1 MPTDPAEIDLLILLG
16 SLAAGCLGALVGLG
30 GGIVLVPML
39 TLVFGVDVKTAM
51 GASLVAVIGTSTGAA
66 ALRGSSRL
74 SNQRVGIALELAAT
88 LGAIAGAA
96 MMTLVHPALLLVFF
110 GGALLLT
117 AALSV
122 GRKAEPDPASLA
134 PNPLAQRL
142 SLDAPLPESPGDHR
156 TEPAA
161 TYHVQN
167 PAAGFTTMLFAGVLS
182 GLLGIGSGVLKMLA
196 MDTFMKIPFRVSTT
210 TSNFMVGITAAASV
224 GIYWN
229 HGIIDPKV
237 AGPALLGIVPGA
249 LLGSW
254 LVTFVPIG
262 PLRKLF
268 LVVLVAIAAQMLVKG
283 VRELE
288 HQPPNTRV
296 STSESESKIHS
307 APPREETEGDAR

>member
-1 MPTDPAEIDLLILLG
+1 MPSDAVEIDLLILLG

-74 SNQRVGIALELAAT
+74 SNHRVGISLELAAT

-96 MMTLVHPALLLVFF
+96 AMTLIHPALLLVFF

-122 GRKAEPDPASLA
+122 GRKTEPDPSTL
-134 PNPLAQRL
+134 P
-142 SLDAPLPESPGDHR
+142 LDALAERLELDGPLDSSDGR
-156 TEPAA
+156 SA

-167 PAAGFTTMLFAGVLS
+167 PVGGLVTMLFAGILS

-229 HGIIDPKV
+229 HGIIDPRV

-283 VRELE
+283 VREYE
-288 HQPPNTRV
+288 TPDKASEP
-296 STSESESKIHS
+296 TSVASPAAHDAIERSPSSEA
-307 APPREETEGDAR
+307 APR

>member
-142 SLDAPLPESPGDHR
+142 SLDAPLPESPGEHR

-161 TYHVQN
+161 VYHVQN

-196 MDTFMKIPFRVSTT
+196 MDTFMKIPFRVST
-210 TSNFMVGITAAASV
+210 
-224 GIYWN
+224 

-283 VRELE
+283 VRELDHE
-288 HQPPNTRV
+288 HPNTRV
-296 STSESESKIHS
+296 SSSESESKIHS
-307 APPREETEGDAR
+307 APPRETTEGDAR

>member
-39 TLVFGVDVKTAM
+39 TLVFGVDMKTAM

-96 MMTLVHPALLLVFF
+96 AMTFIDPAILLIVF

-122 GRKAEPDPASLA
+122 GRKSEPDPATLA

-142 SLDAPLPESPGDHR
+142 ALDAPLPDSADGNCSE
-156 TEPAA
+156 AA
-161 TYHVQN
+161 AVYHVQR
-167 PAAGFTTMLFAGVLS
+167 PAAGFATMLFAGVLS

-254 LVTFVPIG
+254 LVTFMPIG
-262 PLRKLF
+262 PLRRLF

-283 VRELE
+283 VRELD
-288 HQPPNTRV
+288 HAKPTIR
-296 STSESESKIHS
+296 TS
-307 APPREETEGDAR
+307 APATEMPPTTSPSHEPIGGGPR

>member
-1 MPTDPAEIDLLILLG
+1 MPSDPAELDLLILLG

-39 TLVFGVDVKTAM
+39 TLLFGVEVKTAM

-74 SNQRVGIALELAAT
+74 SNHRVGIALELAAT

-96 MMTLVHPALLLVFF
+96 AMTLIHPAMLLVSF
-110 GGALLLT
+110 GGVLLLT
-117 AALSV
+117 AALSIR
-122 GRKAEPDPASLA
+122 RKTEPDPSTLPLDA
-134 PNPLAQRL
+134 LAQRL
-142 SLDAPLPESPGDHR
+142 ELDGPLDSSDGR
-156 TEPAA
+156 GA

-167 PAAGFTTMLFAGVLS
+167 PVGGFATMLFAGVLS

-249 LLGSW
+249 MVGSW
-254 LVTFVPIG
+254 LVTIVPTG

-283 VRELE
+283 VREFE
-288 HQPPNTRV
+288 
-296 STSESESKIHS
+296 
-307 APPREETEGDAR
+307 APATPSDATTLAFPAEREAIDRSPSPEAARR

>member
-1 MPTDPAEIDLLILLG
+1 MPTDPIEIDLLILLG

-39 TLVFGVDVKTAM
+39 TLVFGVEVKIAM

-74 SNQRVGIALELAAT
+74 SNHRVGIALELAAT

-96 MMTLVHPALLLVFF
+96 AMTLIHPALLLVCF

-122 GRKAEPDPASLA
+122 GRKGDPDPSTLPLDA
-134 PNPLAQRL
+134 LAQRL
-142 SLDAPLPESPGDHR
+142 ELDGPLDSSSGEPG
-156 TEPAA
+156 AA
-161 TYHVQN
+161 VYHVQN
-167 PAAGFTTMLFAGVLS
+167 PTGGFVTMLFAGILS

-196 MDTFMKIPFRVSTT
+196 MDTFMKIPFRVSTM

-268 LVVLVAIAAQMLVKG
+268 LVVLVAIALQMLVKG
-283 VRELE
+283 VREYE
-288 HQPPNTRV
+288 TPDKASD
-296 STSESESKIHS
+296 STSVASPAEHDAIERSPSSEA
-307 APPREETEGDAR
+307 APR

>member
-1 MPTDPAEIDLLILLG
+1 MPSDAVEIDLLILLG

-74 SNQRVGIALELAAT
+74 SNQRVGISLELAAT

-96 MMTLVHPALLLVFF
+96 AMTLIHPALLLVFF

-122 GRKAEPDPASLA
+122 GRKTEPDPSTL
-134 PNPLAQRL
+134 P
-142 SLDAPLPESPGDHR
+142 LDALAERLELDGPLDSSDGR
-156 TEPAA
+156 SA

-167 PAAGFTTMLFAGVLS
+167 PVGGLVTMLFAGILS

-229 HGIIDPKV
+229 HGIIDPRV

-283 VRELE
+283 VREYE
-288 HQPPNTRV
+288 TPDKASEP
-296 STSESESKIHS
+296 TSVASPAAHDAIERSPSSEA
-307 APPREETEGDAR
+307 APR